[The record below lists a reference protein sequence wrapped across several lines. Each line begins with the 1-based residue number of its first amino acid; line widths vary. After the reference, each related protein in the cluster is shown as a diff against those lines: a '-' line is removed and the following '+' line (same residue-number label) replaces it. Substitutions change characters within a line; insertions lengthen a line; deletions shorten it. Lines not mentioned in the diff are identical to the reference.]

1 MHDRLEPQAGREA
14 VLDDLAALATGAVR
28 QLSTAALAALALA
41 AGSLTTPVLSMEEGV
56 VFNGTL
62 EMKPQAK
69 VEVLRDTDTGSTSM
83 TSRPPIRLAA

>member
-1 MHDRLEPQAGREA
+1 MDNDPG
-14 VLDDLAALATGAVR
+14 GVR
-28 QLSTAALAALALA
+28 NRG
-41 AGSLTTPVLSMEEGV
+41 GSFSQITLMPSSPARTPVLSMEEGV

-69 VEVLRDTDTGSTSM
+69 VEVLRDTDAHSTSM